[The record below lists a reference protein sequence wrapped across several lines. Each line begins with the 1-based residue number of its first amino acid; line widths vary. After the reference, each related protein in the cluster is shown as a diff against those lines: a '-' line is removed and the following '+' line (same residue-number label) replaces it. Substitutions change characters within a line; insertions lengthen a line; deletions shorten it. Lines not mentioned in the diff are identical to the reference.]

1 MPRPV
6 MLGIVGDSG
15 SGKTTITRG
24 LVRVLGEEQVTHF
37 CTDDYH
43 CYGRKQRAERNITPL
58 DPECN
63 HLDIL
68 EQHLGHLRR
77 KEPIMKP
84 VYQHSDGTFGAP
96 DYFEPGRFVV
106 CEGLL
111 GFHNRELSDSFDVRV
126 YLDPPEELRRH
137 WKVQRDCSRRGYT
150 TDQVLAELDR
160 REPDSER
167 WIRPQRH
174 AADIVISFQPCD
186 TEDQEHLDCKVTLC
200 DSLPHPDLTGVLSED
215 GDDGIVLTERP
226 GGGAVELY
234 VPGRLPHE
242 RASMIEEAI
251 WEKMHFARHL
261 REERLGEF
269 TIGTDLHRSDSLA
282 VVQLLILYHMVTARA
297 VVALGGSSTREF
309 DLSTLDTLIAEGG
322 HSPF

>member
-24 LVRVLGEEQVTHF
+24 LVRVLGEDQVTHF

-43 CYGRKQRAERNITPL
+43 RYDRRQRAERNITPL

-68 EQHLGHLRR
+68 GQHLVHLRG

-84 VYQHSDGTFGAP
+84 VYQHADGTFGPP
-96 DYFEPGRFVV
+96 DYFVPGRFLV

-111 GFHNRELSDSFDVRV
+111 GFHTRELSENFDVRV

-150 TDQVLAELDR
+150 TDQVL
-160 REPDSER
+160 P
-167 WIRPQRH
+167 
-174 AADIVISFQPCD
+174 
-186 TEDQEHLDCKVTLC
+186 
-200 DSLPHPDLTGVLSED
+200 
-215 GDDGIVLTERP
+215 
-226 GGGAVELY
+226 
-234 VPGRLPHE
+234 
-242 RASMIEEAI
+242 
-251 WEKMHFARHL
+251 
-261 REERLGEF
+261 
-269 TIGTDLHRSDSLA
+269 
-282 VVQLLILYHMVTARA
+282 
-297 VVALGGSSTREF
+297 SSTGASPTRSGTSGPSATTPTSSSPSSRPTPRTR
-309 DLSTLDTLIAEGG
+309 STSIAS
-322 HSPF
+322 SPSATRCRTPT